1 MREYESLKLRFVS
14 VTILITETE
23 GWQATRRYKFTNV
36 MPVIDF
42 RKPVSFTAFSNAT
55 SCCLS
60 SNYEQTIQDKIDDY
74 DKTED
79 F

>member
-36 MPVIDF
+36 MPVIDSETGEF
-42 RKPVSFTAFSNAT
+42 HRIQQCNLVLPELKLRA
-55 SCCLS
+55 
-60 SNYEQTIQDKIDDY
+60 NYTGQNR
-74 DKTED
+74 
-79 F
+79 

>member
-23 GWQATRRYKFTNV
+23 GWQATRHASLQIHEWTRRYKFTNV

-42 RKPVSFTAFSNAT
+42 RNR
-55 SCCLS
+55 
-60 SNYEQTIQDKIDDY
+60 
-74 DKTED
+74 
-79 F
+79 

>member
-1 MREYESLKLRFVS
+1 MSALMPVQLREYESLKLRFVS

-42 RKPVSFTAFSNAT
+42 RNR
-55 SCCLS
+55 
-60 SNYEQTIQDKIDDY
+60 
-74 DKTED
+74 
-79 F
+79 

>member
-23 GWQATRRYKFTNV
+23 GWQATRRYETEGWQATRATRRYKFTNV

-42 RKPVSFTAFSNAT
+42 RNR
-55 SCCLS
+55 
-60 SNYEQTIQDKIDDY
+60 
-74 DKTED
+74 
-79 F
+79 